1 MVGISGETMT
11 SWIHSE
17 FNWPLAVVK
26 KPFLKDILKKAE
38 KIARSF
44 GLNFNFFISWAK
56 LWQKLSMKFYT
67 WVYLT
72 VSSIWRYRIF
82 GYLFWFLPLCL
93 PAIDELL
100 RTLNVNLGKKCT
112 PYFTFHIF
120 RYTHVYNFIHNFCQS
135 VAQAIKKDWY
145 DIPYFLKYCPTT
157 LLWYLY

>member
-1 MVGISGETMT
+1 M
-11 SWIHSE
+11 
-17 FNWPLAVVK
+17 K
-26 KPFLKDILKKAE
+26 KPFLKAILKKAE

-44 GLNFNFFISWAK
+44 GLNFNFFIFWAK
-56 LWQKLSMKFYT
+56 LSQKLSMKLCT

-72 VSSIWRYRIF
+72 VSSIWRCRILDTCF
-82 GYLFWFLPLCL
+82 DFYHFACL
-93 PAIDELL
+93 QKTTTYIPYSKFKIRHFQIDELL
-100 RTLNVNLGKKCT
+100 RILNINLAKKCT

>member
-1 MVGISGETMT
+1 M
-11 SWIHSE
+11 
-17 FNWPLAVVK
+17 K
-26 KPFLKDILKKAE
+26 KPFLKGIFKTHFKKGRE
-38 KIARSF
+38 NCSKFWIE
-44 GLNFNFFISWAK
+44 LNFNIFISWAK
-56 LWQKLSMKFYT
+56 LWQKLSMKLYT

-72 VSSIWRYRIF
+72 VSSIWRCRILNTCF
-82 GYLFWFLPLCL
+82 DFYHFACMQKTTYNIYSIFKIWHVQIEELP
-93 PAIDELL
+93 
-100 RTLNVNLGKKCT
+100 RTFNINLGKKCT